1 MIRKFNEWLLR
12 LFPLVL
18 LAFITLMSPQN
29 VLATAGTHYEGTSG
43 YDSITTTVAYE
54 DYELVIYKVV
64 FDMTA
69 DTTGTYYSNMC
80 LISFIDRST
89 TAYMVGQ
96 TTNRAGTED
105 VNITLQYSMSGN
117 PTVAASAAGIA
128 TETLD
133 QLTASTMKSE
143 DLTGLSKTSVYL
155 SVKAVGQ
162 TSNSAHTCTVWV
174 AVPKSEAAKKL
185 YRKDMGKIV
194 SITS

>member
-1 MIRKFNEWLLR
+1 MRNKIISLIAFVMI
-12 LFPLVL
+12 LF
-18 LAFITLMSPQN
+18 AFVPSN
-29 VLATAGTHYEGTSG
+29 VFATAGTHYEGTAG

-54 DYELVIYKVV
+54 DYDLVIYKVV

-80 LISFIDRST
+80 FIGFIDRDQT
-89 TAYMVGQ
+89 TYMVGQ

-105 VNITLQYSMSGN
+105 VNITLQYSLAEN
-117 PTVAASAAGIA
+117 PTVATSVAGIA

-143 DLTGLSKTSVYL
+143 DLTGLSKSALFL

-162 TSNSAHTCTVWV
+162 TSNSAHTCTVWIS
-174 AVPKSEAAKKL
+174 VPKSATAKAVRSKSMA
-185 YRKDMGKIV
+185 RIV
-194 SITS
+194 SISS